1 MLQKGEIVMAK
12 KVGFDSYLVS
22 QVDLMKAYVTSY
34 TPCNFAY
41 ASFFGGLDID
51 TTGLTSRDQWA
62 M

>member
-1 MLQKGEIVMAK
+1 MAK

-51 TTGLTSRDQWA
+51 STGLTPRDQWA
-62 M
+62 I